1 MKQFVYSILTMILF
15 ATAGVLNFT
24 IGGIVGFLLL
34 VLFFFLGKIT
44 MDQYAKTLNK

>member
-24 IGGIVGFLLL
+24 VGGVAGFLLL
-34 VLFFFLGKIT
+34 VFFFFLGKIT
-44 MDQYAKTLNK
+44 MDQYAKALNE